1 MCSQRQ
7 AAQQRYGCTASA
19 GARSPSHRTSEKNLY
34 TQVRETFAQCA
45 IDYDKDDAAA
55 RTFFATS
62 QDARFVSRLRSRRG
76 GSVGQPSGC
85 DWRATCLSRTVT
97 DLA

>member
-1 MCSQRQ
+1 MLS
-7 AAQQRYGCTASA
+7 TASGSTA
-19 GARSPSHRTSEKNLY
+19 IWLHCFGWRKKSVPSYLGKEPY